1 MDRPTSAPAVMKISR
16 NGQISI
22 PADVR
27 KRWNTDRV
35 IVMDTSDGLIVRP
48 FDPDFVSSLRGK
60 YKPLVTETSDEMR
73 RAVRQE
79 QTEQEDERDRARRL
93 RP

>member
-1 MDRPTSAPAVMKISR
+1 MNGATYKTAVMKISR

-35 IVMDTSDGLIVRP
+35 IVMDTKDGLIVRP
-48 FDPDFVSSLRGK
+48 FDPDFVRNLRGK
-60 YKPLVTETSDEMR
+60 YKHLYTTSVDEGRRET
-73 RAVRQE
+73 RAE
-79 QTEQEDERDRARRL
+79 QTEREDDRDRARRL